1 VSALAHYLED
11 EGLAT
16 TIVSLVR
23 LHSETIK
30 PPRTL
35 WVPFELGR
43 PIGGPDDK
51 TTQRRVLESALGL
64 LECDAGP
71 PLLVDDDTKNA
82 GTDPDPTWR
91 NPLTIQPRT
100 IDATDVGGTL
110 THLLAELAEV
120 EPVYR
125 RRLDATGRTTF
136 GVVGIDIRGVLT
148 YLMSFL
154 ADAPDA
160 SPHPDM
166 SPNLAMRFAAD
177 DLKAFYLE
185 ASTAGDGNPSS
196 WQLGTW
202 FWRETAAAKLLIAL
216 RAKTMQSDSKSL
228 ARIGTVFLVPRI
240 WADEL
245 GL

>member
-1 VSALAHYLED
+1 
-11 EGLAT
+11 
-16 TIVSLVR
+16 
-23 LHSETIK
+23 
-30 PPRTL
+30 
-35 WVPFELGR
+35 
-43 PIGGPDDK
+43 
-51 TTQRRVLESALGL
+51 
-64 LECDAGP
+64 
-71 PLLVDDDTKNA
+71 
-82 GTDPDPTWR
+82 
-91 NPLTIQPRT
+91 
-100 IDATDVGGTL
+100 
-110 THLLAELAEV
+110 
-120 EPVYR
+120 
-125 RRLDATGRTTF
+125 
-136 GVVGIDIRGVLT
+136 
-148 YLMSFL
+148 
-154 ADAPDA
+154 
-160 SPHPDM
+160 M